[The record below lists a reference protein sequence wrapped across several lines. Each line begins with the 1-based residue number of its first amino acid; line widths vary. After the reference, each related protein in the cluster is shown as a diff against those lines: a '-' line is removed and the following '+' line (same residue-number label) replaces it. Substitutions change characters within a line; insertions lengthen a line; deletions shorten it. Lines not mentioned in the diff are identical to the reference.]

1 MTKVT
6 STFIPLSI
14 AVLTISDTRTRENDT
29 SGDFLHDSLEAAGHR
44 LASRD
49 IVIDDIYQIRAA
61 VSQYIA
67 APNIHAVLITGG
79 TGFTGRDTTP
89 ESLMPLFDKQIE
101 GFGELFR
108 SLSFEEIGTSTIQS
122 RAIAGLANQ
131 TVIFCMPGSTGAC
144 RTAWN
149 GIIKEQLD
157 SSHGPCNFV
166 PHLAPEEVAQC
177 ESRPHGA

>member
-6 STFIPLSI
+6 ATFIPLSI

-29 SGDFLHDSLEAAGHR
+29 SGDFLHDSLETAGH
-44 LASRD
+44 LMATRD
-49 IVIDDIYQIRAA
+49 IVIDDVYQIRAA
-61 VSQYIA
+61 VSRYIA
-67 APNIHAVLITGG
+67 DPDIHAVLITGG

-108 SLSFEEIGTSTIQS
+108 SLSYSEIGTSTIQS
-122 RAIAGLANQ
+122 RAFAGLANK
-131 TVIFCMPGSTGAC
+131 TAIFCMPGSTGAC

-149 GIIKEQLD
+149 GIIKDQLNATY
-157 SSHGPCNFV
+157 GPCNFV
-166 PHLAPEEVAQC
+166 AHLAPEKVAQC
-177 ESRPHGA
+177 ESRPHGI